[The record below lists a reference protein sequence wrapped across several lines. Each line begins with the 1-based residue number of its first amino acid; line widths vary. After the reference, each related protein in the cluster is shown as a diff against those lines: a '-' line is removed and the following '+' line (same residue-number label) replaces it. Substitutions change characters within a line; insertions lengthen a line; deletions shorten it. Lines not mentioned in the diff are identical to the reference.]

1 VALNRKLGCIYT
13 LAEQVFCAELL
24 VLSRS
29 NFLKKLSLKLLLV
42 SHEITLFATATLLAT
57 FGFLAPTQS
66 SKYRTFHSTT
76 PSSQTPTNFRSSLE
90 ACSRDA
96 ADTLPNPYR
105 DVSPSDWAYKAVLS
119 MYYCGAYRGSISP
132 AKVKPFLEQQVPR
145 SSNPTETRG
154 EVSPN

>member
-1 VALNRKLGCIYT
+1 MKL
-13 LAEQVFCAELL
+13 
-24 VLSRS
+24 
-29 NFLKKLSLKLLLV
+29 
-42 SHEITLFATATLLAT
+42 TLFATATLLAT
-57 FGFLAPTQS
+57 FGFLAPLKAQNTEP
-66 SKYRTFHSTT
+66 FNSTT
-76 PSSQTPTNFRSSLE
+76 PSSQTPPTSDQVLE

-154 EVSPN
+154 EVPQIEA